1 MTFIAVCMKWVSGHP
16 EIDPLSGEVRLPSAR
31 FGGVSVA
38 DQAALEV
45 ALQLG
50 SQRSMP
56 VAVFSVGANQCESSL
71 YAALAA
77 GAQRAIRID
86 SGPGLSSAAT
96 AQLLA
101 LELRDASYIL
111 CGDYSF
117 DRGSGSVPAYLA
129 AELGITQALGVVS
142 LTPQTHDI
150 LVTRRLDGGR
160 REHLRITD
168 RAVISVEGSIAQL
181 RRASLA
187 TSLATREDRIQVISS
202 TISTHQANSTVK
214 PFRPRPRTI
223 AQPQGD
229 TALQRFHSVTNVA
242 TASTRG
248 EQIEL
253 TSVKSAMWILQTL
266 GRWGYIEQKQ

>member
-16 EIDPLSGEVRLPSAR
+16 EIDPLSGEVRLPSTR
-31 FGGVSVA
+31 FGGVSAA
-38 DQAALEV
+38 DRAALEV

-50 SQRSMP
+50 SERSMP
-56 VAVFSVGANQCESSL
+56 VAVFSVGANQCEQSL
-71 YAALAA
+71 HAALAA

-86 SGPGLSSAAT
+86 SGPGLSSAET
-96 AQLLA
+96 ARVLA
-101 LELRDASYIL
+101 LNLRDASYIL

-129 AELGITQALGVVS
+129 AELGIKQALGVVS
-142 LTPQTHDI
+142 LTPQSHGI

-187 TSLATREDRIQVISS
+187 TSLATRQDRIQVISS
-202 TISTHQANSTVK
+202 ANSTRQVISTIK

-223 AQPQGD
+223 AQPHGD
-229 TALQRFHSVTNVA
+229 TALQRFHSITNVV
-242 TASTRG
+242 TTSTRG

-253 TSVKSAMWILQTL
+253 TSVKSAMYILQTL
-266 GRWGYIEQKQ
+266 GRWGYFEHKK